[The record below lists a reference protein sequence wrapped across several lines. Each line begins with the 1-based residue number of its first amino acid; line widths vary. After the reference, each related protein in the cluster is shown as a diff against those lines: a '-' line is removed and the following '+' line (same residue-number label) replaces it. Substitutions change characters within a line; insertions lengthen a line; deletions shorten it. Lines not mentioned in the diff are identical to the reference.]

1 MIWAV
6 SENRSDSPL
15 VDMKM
20 MRIPA
25 VWSTNLAALLFGF
38 GMFAMFVTLPQFT
51 ETPTHA
57 GYGFGA
63 SVTQSGLY
71 LAPFAAAMVIVAP
84 MTGRLSKA
92 FGSKMVLVA
101 GSLFTASSYLL
112 LIAGPHRAMV
122 DLRRHGAARHRDRP
136 GLRQHG
142 EPDH

>member
-1 MIWAV
+1 M

-38 GMFAMFVTLPQFT
+38 GMFAMFITLPQFT
-51 ETPTHA
+51 ETPTRA

-71 LAPFAAAMVIVAP
+71 LGAV
-84 MTGRLSKA
+84 R
-92 FGSKMVLVA
+92 
-101 GSLFTASSYLL
+101 
-112 LIAGPHRAMV
+112 
-122 DLRRHGAARHRDRP
+122 RRHGDRRAR
-136 GLRQHG
+136 
-142 EPDH
+142 